1 MAKTAHRKGSRE
13 NPITGDDIKN
23 LAKKIAGRDFTI
35 LKALLKDDLC
45 NYKYEIISGIGIGDS
60 HNVDGAGIIKD
71 ELREAFGK
79 LHVHLA
85 TLDGI
90 FKAAGVEITDI
101 DTCHEHEFSLMYRV
115 ESFEIKGRKGADHVI
130 LKGTKYSSIAGGWFN
145 ITTPLVA
152 LDSLGGYQWYNELKT
167 AFEKCREEV
176 AKYREG
182 NYIPVLEDEGED
194 KDQASLFNNVDGK
207 TEVDESLGEQM
218 EGAKVQ

>member
-115 ESFEIKGRKGADHVI
+115 ESFEIKGRKELQRVCSKINTHFIYLQHTPVDHIYIVI
-130 LKGTKYSSIAGGWFN
+130 I
-145 ITTPLVA
+145 
-152 LDSLGGYQWYNELKT
+152 QWRQVTGIKKN
-167 AFEKCREEV
+167 FIIDMV
-176 AKYREG
+176 
-182 NYIPVLEDEGED
+182 
-194 KDQASLFNNVDGK
+194 
-207 TEVDESLGEQM
+207 
-218 EGAKVQ
+218 